1 MNKIKNV
8 FNKAQNKVNE
18 LAIRAKTAI
27 QNKSGEGY
35 IDTAVKIIIGV
46 VIGSLIL
53 VGLYALFNNVF
64 IPNLNTE
71 IGDMF
76 NYTPAP

>member
-1 MNKIKNV
+1 MNKIKNA

-35 IDTAVKIIIGV
+35 T
-46 VIGSLIL
+46 
-53 VGLYALFNNVF
+53 
-64 IPNLNTE
+64 
-71 IGDMF
+71 
-76 NYTPAP
+76 